1 MPVMGQLCRPGFP
14 DGGTMKKMRAWSGGL
29 LGMMLLLLAASAQGA
44 VVNGLYEASV
54 PVPDQ
59 TPAARNVALQQAFA
73 AVLVKVTG
81 ERTAG
86 GVPVLAGLSH
96 NPNQFLQQ
104 YHYEQTQDNN
114 GNAPAS
120 GVTYFDLTRNG
131 ALAIAATGLVL
142 HAKFDPDAV
151 DQAVSAAGE
160 PVWGR
165 ERPATLV
172 WLALQDGNT
181 RTILSATSN
190 PAVAQAMNAAAT
202 QRGVPLIFPAMDAQD
217 QQAIAFT
224 DIWTNNTAVIQQASA
239 RYKPDAIL
247 VGDIYVVSAGQYA
260 VRWQLTTSGSVQ
272 AWNGAATGDLV
283 SITTE
288 GLQTAADN
296 YAKQYAIAAN
306 SQGVND
312 IAVQVDG
319 VNSVDDYAQVLAY
332 LNTLTPVKSVQVLQV
347 KSGSVF
353 FRIDTR
359 GSVANLAQA
368 ITLGDLLKPME
379 QFMPA
384 PAPVAGSVS
393 PPVVAA
399 TTSLHFQYGH

>member
-1 MPVMGQLCRPGFP
+1 
-14 DGGTMKKMRAWSGGL
+14 MRAWSVGL
-29 LGMMLLLLAASAQGA
+29 LGMVLLLLAAGAQGA
-44 VVNGLYEASV
+44 IVNGLYEASV

-59 TPAARNVALQQAFA
+59 TPAARNIALQQALA

-86 GVPVLAGLSH
+86 RAPALAALTS

-104 YHYEQTQDNN
+104 YHYEQTQDAN

-131 ALAIAATGLVL
+131 ALAIAGTGLVL

-151 DQAVSAAGE
+151 NQAVSNANE

-217 QQAIAFT
+217 RQAIAFT
-224 DIWTNNTAVIQQASA
+224 DIWTNNATVIQQASA
-239 RYKPDAIL
+239 RYQPDAIL
-247 VGDIYVVSAGQYA
+247 VGNIYLVSAGQYA
-260 VRWQLTTSGSVQ
+260 VRWQLTSGGSVQ
-272 AWNGAATGDLV
+272 AWSGAAGDLV

-288 GLQTAADN
+288 GLQTAADG
-296 YAKQYAIAAN
+296 YARQYAISAGA
-306 SQGVND
+306 QGVD
-312 IAVQVDG
+312 GVTVQVDG
-319 VNSVDDYAQVLAY
+319 VNSVDAYAQVLAY
-332 LNTLTPVKSVQVLQV
+332 LDALTPVKSVQVSQV
-347 KSGSVF
+347 KDGSVY
-353 FRIDTR
+353 FRIDTH
-359 GSVANLAQA
+359 GSVTNLAQA
-368 ITLGDLLKPME
+368 ITLGDLLKPVQ
-379 QFMPA
+379 QFTQPTA
-384 PAPVAGSVS
+384 PAVPVAGSIS
-393 PPVVAA
+393 APAVAA
-399 TTSLHFQYGH
+399 TPTLHFQYGQ

>member
-1 MPVMGQLCRPGFP
+1 
-14 DGGTMKKMRAWSGGL
+14 MRNVHARSACW
-29 LGMMLLLLAASAQGA
+29 LGMVLLVLLTASAQGA

-59 TPAARNVALQQAFA
+59 TTAARAVALQQALA

-86 GVPVLAGLSH
+86 AVSALAGLTR

-104 YHYEQTQDNN
+104 YHYQQTQDSG
-114 GNAPAS
+114 GNAPVK

-131 ALAIAATGLVL
+131 ALAIAGTGLVL

-151 DQAVSAAGE
+151 DQAVRAAGE
-160 PVWGR
+160 PLWGQ

-181 RTILSATSN
+181 RTVLSATSN
-190 PAVAQAMNAAAT
+190 PAVSQAMNAAAI

-217 QQAIAFT
+217 QQAISFT

-247 VGDIYVVSAGQYA
+247 IGDIYLVSAGQYA
-260 VRWQLTTSGSVQ
+260 VRWQLTSTGSVQ
-272 AWNGAATGDLV
+272 AWSGSGAGDLV

-288 GLQTAADN
+288 GLQTAADD
-296 YAKQYAIAAN
+296 YAKQYAITAD

-312 IAVQVDG
+312 VAVQVDD
-319 VNSVDDYAQVLAY
+319 VTTVDAYAQVLAY
-332 LNTLTPVKSVQVLQV
+332 LNALTPVKSVQVLQV
-347 KSGSVF
+347 KNGSVF
-353 FRIDTR
+353 FSIDTR

-368 ITLGDLLKPME
+368 ITLGDLLKPVQ
-379 QFMPA
+379 QFL
-384 PAPVAGSVS
+384 PAPVSTPAPMAGSMS
-393 PPVVAA
+393 TPAVAA
-399 TTSLHFQYGH
+399 VTSLHFQYGH